1 VSDLA
6 DIDFAYSP
14 PLGTANDAMNMAAY
28 TAENKLSGFSP
39 SVTVSE
45 LDAFVAGKN
54 PVFVDVRDV
63 FAYEKSHISGA
74 LNIPLELLI
83 EKLSSIPADRPV
95 IVYDETGKKGHQA
108 LRTLV
113 GAGFADVTNVSGGH
127 ASLQRQARAVG
138 FKNLTI
144 DLLPIEKKNIH
155 AENENVKEKT
165 SETKQEEV
173 KNGLLIVDVR
183 TVAEF
188 NTGAFPGALNIP
200 LDDVMGRLSEFGTDK
215 DREIIVYCASG
226 GRSAYAQRLLNQ
238 AGFTQVANGG
248 GISQMMAQKDEIL
261 AYINGEPEEEQVEE
275 SNEPLIVDVRTVQ
288 EFRTGAYPGAV
299 NIPLDDV
306 MARLSEFGA
315 DKNREITVYCAS
327 GGRSAYAQRIL
338 MQAGYKQ
345 VTNGGGISQMMAQR
359 PVAKAEPK
367 AAQGPLVVDVR
378 TVEEFRGGAYPGAV
392 NIPLDDVMRRQAEF
406 GADKNREIVVYCA
419 SGGRSAYA
427 QRMLMQLG
435 YTNVTNGGGIMQM
448 MSRR

>member
-1 VSDLA
+1 
-6 DIDFAYSP
+6 
-14 PLGTANDAMNMAAY
+14 
-28 TAENKLSGFSP
+28 
-39 SVTVSE
+39 
-45 LDAFVAGKN
+45 
-54 PVFVDVRDV
+54 
-63 FAYEKSHISGA
+63 
-74 LNIPLELLI
+74 
-83 EKLSSIPADRPV
+83 
-95 IVYDETGKKGHQA
+95 

-144 DLLPIEKKNIH
+144 DLLPIEKKNTH
-155 AENENVKEKT
+155 AENKAVEEKT
-165 SETKQEEV
+165 SESKQEEV

-200 LDDVMGRLSEFGTDK
+200 LDDVMARLSEFGTDK

-359 PVAKAEPK
+359 TVAKAEPK
-367 AAQGPLVVDVR
+367 VAQGPLVVDVR